1 MPKKKFTEEEARERK
16 NERQRKYAKETG
28 FAASKA
34 YNAKTYKSYN
44 VNFRRD
50 DDSDIIDAIEDQR
63 QLGINTS
70 DVFRTFIRK
79 AIKHK

>member
-1 MPKKKFTEEEARERK
+1 MKGNVNTQKK
-16 NERQRKYAKETG
+16 TG

-70 DVFRTFIRK
+70 DVFRTFILK